1 MLISLK
7 QLVTVSHRVND
18 QQPSSSQRTWFIAW
32 LTILG
37 LSHANLKIGA
47 TYLSKLRI
55 MERIYFVYSSILKS
69 HQIGEPMCLINLIRA
84 SLVKLIRSVAKPPIE
99 CCECQSRIYPFQWE
113 MNEWIP
119 SLWWQ
124 LSELK
129 HPLQPLHHCQCY
141 HVGELQYRAQHWV
154 MSSSTP
160 IMWTDIYMTPLS
172 LFPPSRSTHAVARIW
187 SWSRPKKEDWLKKK
201 DRNQRRPGCRRKK
214 L

>member
-99 CCECQSRIYPFQWE
+99 CCECREFTLFNEKW
-113 MNEWIP
+113 MNESQACDGNYP
-119 SLWWQ
+119 SWSIRCSLYITVNVIM
-124 LSELK
+124 L
-129 HPLQPLHHCQCY
+129 
-141 HVGELQYRAQHWV
+141 V
-154 MSSSTP
+154 SSSTGP
-160 IMWTDIYMTPLS
+160 NTESCHHQP
-172 LFPPSRSTHAVARIW
+172 
-187 SWSRPKKEDWLKKK
+187 
-201 DRNQRRPGCRRKK
+201 Q
-214 L
+214 

>member
-7 QLVTVSHRVND
+7 QLVTVSPRVND
-18 QQPSSSQRTWFIAW
+18 QQQSSSQRTWFIAW

-99 CCECQSRIYPFQWE
+99 CCECQSVENLPFFNEKW
-113 MNEWIP
+113 MNPKLVMATIRAEASAAAST
-119 SLWWQ
+119 SLSMLSCWWAPVPGPT
-124 LSELK
+124 LSHVIINPNSVDWYLHDSIVTISYIQK
-129 HPLQPLHHCQCY
+129 HTC
-141 HVGELQYRAQHWV
+141 
-154 MSSSTP
+154 SS
-160 IMWTDIYMTPLS
+160 
-172 LFPPSRSTHAVARIW
+172 
-187 SWSRPKKEDWLKKK
+187 
-201 DRNQRRPGCRRKK
+201 
-214 L
+214 

>member
-99 CCECQSRIYPFQWE
+99 CCECQSIENLPFS
-113 MNEWIP
+113 MRNEWMNPKLVMATIRAEASAAAST
-119 SLWWQ
+119 SLSMLSCWWAPVPGPT
-124 LSELK
+124 LSHVIMNPNNVDWYLHDSIVTISSIQK
-129 HPLQPLHHCQCY
+129 HTC
-141 HVGELQYRAQHWV
+141 
-154 MSSSTP
+154 SS
-160 IMWTDIYMTPLS
+160 
-172 LFPPSRSTHAVARIW
+172 
-187 SWSRPKKEDWLKKK
+187 
-201 DRNQRRPGCRRKK
+201 
-214 L
+214 